1 MRDEGRDDDADG
13 APDARAPADLPIDG
27 VLDLHQ
33 FRPDEAADLVGDYL
47 DACLARHVLTVRIIH
62 GKGIGNLRRIVH
74 AALRRHPAVA
84 DFGLATDGSGW
95 GATLVT
101 LMAPGPA
108 GEPEA
113 PPALA
118 APESGGTGHGPQEPP
133 RQG

>member
-1 MRDEGRDDDADG
+1 MTDEGRDEDDREPAG
-13 APDARAPADLPIDG
+13 RAPADLPIDG

-33 FRPDEAADLVGDYL
+33 FRPEEASDLVGDYL

-95 GATLVT
+95 GATLVR
-101 LMAPGPA
+101 
-108 GEPEA
+108 
-113 PPALA
+113 LA
-118 APESGGTGHGPQEPP
+118 APGAEGTGHGPQESP
-133 RQG
+133 REG